1 MLAIGRILRTG
12 ARLLLL
18 DEPTEGLAPVIVHQ
32 IRATIRRLKAEGFTI
47 LLVEQNF
54 RFAATVADRHYV
66 MERGRVVDMIGNAE
80 LDRPDREAARLPRG
94 IIAASLNRKE
104 RNQRMI
110 KYWLVIMAALGL
122 VAAPAAQAQ
131 ISDGV
136 IKIGVLTDMS
146 SLYADLSGQGS
157 VIAARMAVED
167 FGAAKK
173 GMKVEIVSADHQ
185 NKADVGSGIARQWL
199 DADKVDVIVDA
210 PNSAVA
216 LAVNQIVKEK
226 GKAFLVSG
234 AASSDLT
241 GKACSPNT
249 IHWTYDTWAL
259 ANGTGSAI
267 VKTGGD
273 SWFFLTAD
281 YAFGHALERD
291 TEAVVLKNGGKV
303 LGKVR
308 HPLNTAD
315 FSSFLLQAQASKA
328 KIIGLAN
335 AGGDTTNAIKQAAEF
350 GIVKGGQSLAGLLV
364 FITDVHAL
372 GLPTAQGLIFTE
384 AFYWDMN
391 DKTRAFAKRF
401 AELDRGIHPT
411 MIHAGVYAATL
422 HYLKAV
428 EALKSDDGTK
438 VIAKMKETP
447 DRRSAVRQGHDPRR
461 RPQAPPHVPVRG
473 QEAVGVEG
481 AVGLLQAARH
491 HPGRAGLPAASTR
504 ATARW

>member
-1 MLAIGRILRTG
+1 
-12 ARLLLL
+12 
-18 DEPTEGLAPVIVHQ
+18 
-32 IRATIRRLKAEGFTI
+32 
-47 LLVEQNF
+47 
-54 RFAATVADRHYV
+54 
-66 MERGRVVDMIGNAE
+66 
-80 LDRPDREAARLPRG
+80 
-94 IIAASLNRKE
+94 
-104 RNQRMI
+104 MI

-122 VAAPAAQAQ
+122 IAAPAAQAQ
-131 ISDGV
+131 VSDGV

-173 GMKVEIVSADHQ
+173 GMKVEIISADHQ

-199 DADKVDVIVDA
+199 DSDKVDVIVDT

-216 LAVNQIVKEK
+216 LAVSQIVKEK

-315 FSSFLLQAQASKA
+315 FSSFLLQAQSSKA

-372 GLPTAQGLIFTE
+372 GLQTAQGLIFTE
-384 AFYWDMN
+384 AFYWDLN
-391 DKTRAFAKRF
+391 DKTRTFSKRF
-401 AELDRGIHPT
+401 AELDRDIHPT

-447 DRRSAVRQGHDPRR
+447 TDDPLFGKGTIRADGR
-461 RPQAPPHVPVRG
+461 KLHPMYLFEVKKPSESKAPWDYYK
-473 QEAVGVEG
+473 
-481 AVGLLQAARH
+481 L
-491 HPGRAGLPAASTR
+491 R
-504 ATARW
+504 ATIPAEQAFRPIDQGDCPLVKK